1 MQYKGDYYYISVE
14 TMKVKEI
21 IKAVNGRVICGD
33 DLEKDLTTG
42 CSSDLMSD
50 ILTLEPVNAVL
61 ITGLANIQAVRTA
74 DMAGISHI
82 MFVRDKQ
89 ISQEMIDLA
98 LDSGITLLETG
109 DSMFNVCGRLSEK
122 GLRGPY

>member
-1 MQYKGDYYYISVE
+1 
-14 TMKVKEI
+14 MKVRDI
-21 IKAVNGRVICGD
+21 IKAVDGRVICGD
-33 DLEKDLTTG
+33 DLDKDLTTG

-82 MFVRDKQ
+82 LFVRDKL
-89 ISQEMIDLA
+89 ISKEMITLA
-98 LDSGITLLETG
+98 EESGITLLETG
-109 DSMFNVCGRLSEK
+109 LSMFVVCGKLAAE
-122 GLRGPY
+122 GLCGPY

>member
-1 MQYKGDYYYISVE
+1 
-14 TMKVKEI
+14 MKVHEI
-21 IKAVNGRVICGD
+21 IKTVDGRVICGD
-33 DLEKDLTTG
+33 DLDKDLTTG

-82 MFVRDKQ
+82 LFVRDKQ
-89 ISQEMIDLA
+89 ISQAMIDLA

-109 DSMFNVCGRLSEK
+109 LSMFNVCGRLAEK
-122 GLRGPY
+122 GLCGAY

>member
-1 MQYKGDYYYISVE
+1 
-14 TMKVKEI
+14 MKVRDI
-21 IKAVNGRVICGD
+21 IKAVDGRVICGD
-33 DLEKDLTTG
+33 ELDKDLTTG

-74 DMAGISHI
+74 DMAAISHI
-82 MFVRDKQ
+82 LFVRDKQ

-98 LDSGITLLETG
+98 LDSDITLLETG
-109 DSMFNVCGRLSEK
+109 LSMFNVCGRLAKE
-122 GLRGPY
+122 GLEGAY

>member
-1 MQYKGDYYYISVE
+1 LQRAPDYYYICVE
-14 TMKVKEI
+14 TMKVRDI
-21 IKAVNGRVICGD
+21 IKAVDGRVICGD
-33 DLEKDLTTG
+33 ELDKDLTTG

-74 DMAGISHI
+74 DMAAISHI
-82 MFVRDKQ
+82 LFVRDKQ

-98 LDSGITLLETG
+98 LDSEITLLETG
-109 DSMFNVCGRLSEK
+109 LSMFNVCGRLAK
-122 GLRGPY
+122 DGLQGAY

>member
-1 MQYKGDYYYISVE
+1 
-14 TMKVKEI
+14 MKVKDI

-82 MFVRDKQ
+82 LFVRDKQ
-89 ISQEMIDLA
+89 VTKEMIDLA
-98 LDSGITLLETG
+98 LDCGITLLETG
-109 DSMFNVCGRLSEK
+109 DSMFNVCGQLSKE
-122 GLRGPY
+122 GLCGPY

>member
-1 MQYKGDYYYISVE
+1 
-14 TMKVKEI
+14 MKVHEI
-21 IKAVNGRVICGD
+21 IKAADGRVICGN
-33 DLEKDLTTG
+33 DLDKDLTTG

-82 MFVRDKQ
+82 LFVRNKP
-89 ISQEMIDLA
+89 ISPEMIELA
-98 LDSGITLLETG
+98 KDSHITLLETG
-109 DSMFNVCGRLSEK
+109 LSMFNVCGRLAAE
-122 GLRGPY
+122 GLCGAY

>member
-1 MQYKGDYYYISVE
+1 
-14 TMKVKEI
+14 MKVKDI

-33 DLEKDLTTG
+33 ELDKDLTTG

-82 MFVRDKQ
+82 LFVRDKQ
-89 ISQEMIDLA
+89 ISEEMKDLA

-109 DSMFNVCGRLSEK
+109 LSMFNVCGRLAAE
-122 GLRGPY
+122 GLCGAY